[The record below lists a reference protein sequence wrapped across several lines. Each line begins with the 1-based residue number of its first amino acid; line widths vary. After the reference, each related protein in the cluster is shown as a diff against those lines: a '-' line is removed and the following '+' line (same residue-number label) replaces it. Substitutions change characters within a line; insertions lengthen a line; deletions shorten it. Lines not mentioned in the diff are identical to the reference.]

1 MTTKDGHLAKIIR
14 ARIERSGDRPA
25 MAFEAGGK
33 WQRISYRELGERI
46 DAVASWLIDEG
57 IAHGDR
63 VAIFAPN
70 CPAWTIADLAAISIG
85 AVSVPIYATNT
96 AEQAAHIIRDSG
108 SVAAFAGDADQRD
121 KIVPLKAEGVLRRV
135 AVFDR
140 AAAMSDSGVVAFD
153 EILAHPASPRLGER
167 IAATSERDLSSLIYT
182 SGTTGEPKG
191 VMLTHVNQTCQF
203 ETLDTKFDVS
213 ERDRSLCFL
222 PLSHSYEHTWTFYVL
237 AQGAENVYLED
248 PKRVAEALKVVR
260 PTCMV
265 SVPRLY
271 EKVYATA
278 RHRLSQAS
286 ERKRAL
292 FDWALGVG
300 LEAGYRRARGEKI
313 GAILAAKHAIADKL
327 VLTKVRDLVGGPKNF
342 FSAGGAALSKEIEE
356 FFFSTGLLV
365 CQGYGLTETA
375 PMLTCNAPGD
385 FKFGTVGKPIVGVE
399 IRIADDGEILARGPN
414 LMQGYW
420 GMPEA
425 TAEAIV
431 DGWFHTGDIG
441 SFDEDGFLRITDR
454 KKDLII
460 TSGGKN
466 IAPSRIESIIG
477 GDYYIE
483 QIAAVGDGRNY
494 VSALIVPQFEALD
507 EWAKEKGMTFDSMKS
522 MVRDARVIAFIAER
536 IEQRQ
541 KELAQYEKIK
551 KFTLLSDRFSQMGGE
566 ITPTLKNIRKTIA
579 QKYNDVI
586 ESMYSDDKDKPK

>member
-1 MTTKDGHLAKIIR
+1 
-14 ARIERSGDRPA
+14 
-25 MAFEAGGK
+25 
-33 WQRISYRELGERI
+33 
-46 DAVASWLIDEG
+46 
-57 IAHGDR
+57 
-63 VAIFAPN
+63 
-70 CPAWTIADLAAISIG
+70 
-85 AVSVPIYATNT
+85 
-96 AEQAAHIIRDSG
+96 
-108 SVAAFAGDADQRD
+108 
-121 KIVPLKAEGVLRRV
+121 
-135 AVFDR
+135 VFDR
-140 AAAMSDSGVVAFD
+140 AAATAEPRIVAFD
-153 EILAHPASPRLGER
+153 EILAHPPSPRLGER
-167 IAATSERDLSSLIYT
+167 IAATAETDLSSLIYT

-191 VMLTHVNQTCQF
+191 VMLTHVNLTSQF
-203 ETLDTKFDVS
+203 ETLDRKFDVS

-222 PLSHSYEHTWTFYVL
+222 PLSHTYEHTWTFYVL

-248 PKRVAEALKVVR
+248 PKRVAEAMQVVR

-271 EKVYATA
+271 EKIYATA

-292 FDWALGVG
+292 FEWALGVG
-300 LEAGYRRARGEKI
+300 SEVGYRKVRNEKI
-313 GAILAAKHAIADKL
+313 GPLLAAKHAVADKL

-342 FSAGGAALSKEIEE
+342 FSAGGASLSKQIEE

-385 FKFGTVGKPIVGVE
+385 FKFGTVGKPIIGVE

-414 LMQGYW
+414 LMQGYY

-441 SFDEDGFLRITDR
+441 SFDDDGFLRITDR

-477 GDYYIE
+477 ADYYID
-483 QIAAVGDGRNY
+483 QIAAVGEGRNY
-494 VSALIVPQFEALD
+494 ISALIVPQFEAL
-507 EWAKEKGMTFDSMKS
+507 EQWAKEHGITYDSPS
-522 MVRDARVIAFIAER
+522 GSSSSRRSWRSTRRSRNSRFCRIGSASSVARSR
-536 IEQRQ
+536 R
-541 KELAQYEKIK
+541 
-551 KFTLLSDRFSQMGGE
+551 
-566 ITPTLKNIRKTIA
+566 P
-579 QKYNDVI
+579 
-586 ESMYSDDKDKPK
+586 